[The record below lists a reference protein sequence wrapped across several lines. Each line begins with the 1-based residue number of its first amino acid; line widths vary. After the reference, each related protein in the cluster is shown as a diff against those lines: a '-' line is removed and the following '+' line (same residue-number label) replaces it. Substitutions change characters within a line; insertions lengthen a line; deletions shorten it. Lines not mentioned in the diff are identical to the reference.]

1 MQVMAEVMGA
11 EAAIVR
17 TQFVSGTHAIA
28 TALYSVLRPGDR
40 MLAVAGRCCLCSLQ
54 SSDQL
59 LRLLDTPELLEAML
73 EASSCACIN
82 SIYHTTMHL

>member
-1 MQVMAEVMGA
+1 MAEVMGA

-40 MLAVAGRCCLCSLQ
+40 MLAVAGRYSCLLPLLLQHWPLIPQ
-54 SSDQL
+54 SSILNSFNLGL
-59 LRLLDTPELLEAML
+59 LR
-73 EASSCACIN
+73 S
-82 SIYHTTMHL
+82 